1 MMDRRYPVMIQ
12 RRDPGSAEQ
21 GWQVLE
27 EVETSVVMLEEWW
40 VPKSVVAQIVN
51 FLSQIDYEVSRL
63 KEHRLV
69 VAVHDPFLERAS
81 S

>member
-1 MMDRRYPVMIQ
+1 M
-12 RRDPGSAEQ
+12 
-21 GWQVLE
+21 
-27 EVETSVVMLEEWW
+27 
-40 VPKSVVAQIVN
+40 PKSVVAQTVN

-69 VAVHDPFLERAS
+69 VAVRDPFLERAS